1 MKIVIGVLSAA
12 AAVAWAVAVVT
23 AVRLSRQLSGRL
35 SLGAM
40 ATRGTAWFDGR
51 NFQPQ
56 AVGLVNVFKR
66 AFVGFLACVL
76 LIAGAAIFT
85 VERP

>member
-1 MKIVIGVLSAA
+1 MKVVIGILSALA
-12 AAVAWAVAVVT
+12 AIAWAVAVVT

-40 ATRGTAWFDGR
+40 AVRGTAWFDAR
-51 NFQPQ
+51 NFAPG
-56 AVGLVNVFKR
+56 AAGLVHVFKR
-66 AFVGFLACVL
+66 AFAGFFVCVL
-76 LIAGAAIFT
+76 LIAVAAIFA